1 MLQEIVVPKIGPK
14 QGYVITKDFDRK
26 QGLRQVQAFYM
37 DKGYFFMT
45 QWLKKGDQSD
55 YSQMKTFSIDKV
67 EFENN
72 YHFDD

>member
-1 MLQEIVVPKIGPK
+1 MIQEVVIPRVGAR
-14 QGYVITKDFDRK
+14 QGYVITKDYDKR

-37 DKGYFFMT
+37 DKGDFFMT

-55 YSQMKTFSIDKV
+55 YSQKKTRQIDKV